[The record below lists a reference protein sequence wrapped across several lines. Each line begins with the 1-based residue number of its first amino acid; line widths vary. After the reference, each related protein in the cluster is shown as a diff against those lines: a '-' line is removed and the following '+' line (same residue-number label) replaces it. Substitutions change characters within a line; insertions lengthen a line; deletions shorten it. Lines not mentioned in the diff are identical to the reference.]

1 MLRRDLREIYRSFS
15 PDAAQKEALQAG
27 ILEDRP
33 KGIDIKGKK
42 WKPKGQTR
50 IRLTVAA
57 LVLLVLAGGFYASW
71 RYGIISEAYHAVMQ
85 YCQER
90 SQEQN
95 LPQAEAPSAIQST
108 EPDMERTVL
117 EAYKALVSKYR
128 TAIRENWDATKC
140 MKEDISLLVTFLTEP
155 EQLSAV
161 RMDLDENGV
170 PELVI
175 TDGNVIYDLYA
186 YVEGETRHV
195 LSGAERNAYSL
206 TAENEI
212 VNVGSNG
219 AASTIYTF
227 YRYSMGNL
235 IVDQRVI
242 FDAGVDPENPWFR
255 GFGEV
260 ENADPI
266 SEDDANGII
275 DSYPTVEIPCVP
287 ITEYA

>member
-1 MLRRDLREIYRSFS
+1 MLRRDLRKIYRSFS
-15 PDAAQKEALQAG
+15 PDADQKEALQAA
-27 ILEDRP
+27 ILENRP
-33 KGIDIKGKK
+33 KGTDIKGKK

-50 IRLTVAA
+50 IRLTAA
-57 LVLLVLAGGFYASW
+57 LIVLLVLAGGIYAAW
-71 RYGIISEAYHAVMQ
+71 HFGLLTQAYQAVLE
-85 YCQER
+85 YRQER
-90 SQEQN
+90 VQEQN
-95 LPQAEAPSAIQST
+95 TTPSEAPPT
-108 EPDMERTVL
+108 EEQDSEQTVL
-117 EAYKALVSKYR
+117 ESYKTLVSKYR
-128 TAIRENWDATKC
+128 TAIRENWDATRC
-140 MKEDISLLVTFLTEP
+140 MEEDISILVTFLTEP
-155 EQLSAV
+155 DQLSAV

-186 YVEGETRHV
+186 YVEGKAVHV
-195 LSGAERNAYSL
+195 LSGAERNSYSL
-206 TAENEI
+206 TAANEI

-219 AASTIYTF
+219 AASTVYTF

-260 ENADPI
+260 EDADPI
-266 SEDDANGII
+266 SEDDANAII

>member
-1 MLRRDLREIYRSFS
+1 MLRRDLRKIYRSFS
-15 PDAAQKEALQAG
+15 PDADQKEALQAA
-27 ILEDRP
+27 ILENRP
-33 KGIDIKGKK
+33 KGTDIKGKK

-50 IRLTVAA
+50 IRLTAA
-57 LVLLVLAGGFYASW
+57 LIVLLVLAGGIYAAW
-71 RYGIISEAYHAVMQ
+71 YFGLLTQAYQAVLE
-85 YCQER
+85 YRQEHV
-90 SQEQN
+90 QEQN
-95 LPQAEAPSAIQST
+95 TTPSEAPPT
-108 EPDMERTVL
+108 EEQDSEQTVL
-117 EAYKALVSKYR
+117 ESYKTLVSKYR
-128 TAIRENWDATKC
+128 TAIRENWDATRC
-140 MKEDISLLVTFLTEP
+140 MEEDISILVTFLTEP
-155 EQLSAV
+155 DQLSAV

-186 YVEGETRHV
+186 YMEGKAVHV
-195 LSGAERNAYSL
+195 LSGAERNRYSL
-206 TAENEI
+206 TAANEI

-219 AASTIYTF
+219 AASTVYTF

-260 ENADPI
+260 ADADPI
-266 SEDDANGII
+266 SEDDANAII

>member
-1 MLRRDLREIYRSFS
+1 MLRRDLRKIYRSFS
-15 PDAAQKEALQAG
+15 PDADQKEALQAA
-27 ILEDRP
+27 ILENRP
-33 KGIDIKGKK
+33 KGTDIKGKK

-50 IRLTVAA
+50 IRLTAA
-57 LVLLVLAGGFYASW
+57 LIVLLVLAGGIYAAW
-71 RYGIISEAYHAVMQ
+71 HFGLLTQAYQAVLE
-85 YCQER
+85 YRQER
-90 SQEQN
+90 VQEQN
-95 LPQAEAPSAIQST
+95 TTPSEAPPT
-108 EPDMERTVL
+108 EEQDSEQTVL
-117 EAYKALVSKYR
+117 ESYKTLVSKYR
-128 TAIRENWDATKC
+128 TAIRENWDATRC
-140 MKEDISLLVTFLTEP
+140 MEEDISILVTFLTEP
-155 EQLSAV
+155 DQLSAV

-186 YVEGETRHV
+186 YVEGKAVHV
-195 LSGAERNAYSL
+195 LSGAERNRYSL
-206 TAENEI
+206 TAANEI

-219 AASTIYTF
+219 AASTVYTF

-260 ENADPI
+260 EDADPI
-266 SEDDANGII
+266 SEDDANAII

>member
-1 MLRRDLREIYRSFS
+1 MLRRDLRKIYRSFS
-15 PDAAQKEALQAG
+15 PDADQKEALQAA
-27 ILEDRP
+27 ILENRP
-33 KGIDIKGKK
+33 KGTDIKGKK

-50 IRLTVAA
+50 IRLTAA
-57 LVLLVLAGGFYASW
+57 LIVLLVLAGGIYAAW
-71 RYGIISEAYHAVMQ
+71 HFGLLTQAYQAVLE
-85 YCQER
+85 YRQER
-90 SQEQN
+90 VQEQN
-95 LPQAEAPSAIQST
+95 TTPSEAPPT
-108 EPDMERTVL
+108 EEQDSEQTVL
-117 EAYKALVSKYR
+117 ESYKTLVSKYR
-128 TAIRENWDATKC
+128 TAIRENWDATRC
-140 MKEDISLLVTFLTEP
+140 MEEDISILVTFLTEP
-155 EQLSAV
+155 DQLSAV

-186 YVEGETRHV
+186 YMEGKAVHV
-195 LSGAERNAYSL
+195 LSGAERNSYSL
-206 TAENEI
+206 TAANEI

-219 AASTIYTF
+219 AASTVYTF

-260 ENADPI
+260 EDADPI
-266 SEDDANGII
+266 SEDDANAII

>member
-1 MLRRDLREIYRSFS
+1 MLRRDLRKIYRSFS
-15 PDAAQKEALQAG
+15 PDADQKEALQAA
-27 ILEDRP
+27 ILENRP
-33 KGIDIKGKK
+33 KGTDIKGKK

-50 IRLTVAA
+50 IRLTAA
-57 LVLLVLAGGFYASW
+57 LIVLLVLSGGIYAAW
-71 RYGIISEAYHAVMQ
+71 HFGLLTQAYQAVLE
-85 YCQER
+85 YRQER
-90 SQEQN
+90 VQEQN
-95 LPQAEAPSAIQST
+95 TTPSEAPPT
-108 EPDMERTVL
+108 EEQDSEQTVL
-117 EAYKALVSKYR
+117 ESYKTLVSKYR
-128 TAIRENWDATKC
+128 TAIRENWDATRC
-140 MKEDISLLVTFLTEP
+140 MEEDISILVTFLTEP
-155 EQLSAV
+155 DQLSAV

-186 YVEGETRHV
+186 YVEGKAVHV
-195 LSGAERNAYSL
+195 LSGAERNSYSL
-206 TAENEI
+206 TAANEI

-219 AASTIYTF
+219 AASTVYTF

-260 ENADPI
+260 EDADPI
-266 SEDDANGII
+266 SEDDANAII

>member
-15 PDAAQKEALQAG
+15 PDAAWKEALQSQ
-27 ILEDRP
+27 ILEARP
-33 KGIDIKGKK
+33 KGTDMKGKK

-50 IRLTVAA
+50 NHLTAAA
-57 LVLLVLAGGFYASW
+57 LVLLVLAGGFYAAW
-71 RYGIISEAYHAVMQ
+71 HYGLIREAYQAVMR
-85 YCQER
+85 YRQEH
-90 SQEQN
+90 SLEQN
-95 LPQAEAPSAIQST
+95 PQSEGPSAIQST

-117 EAYKALVSKYR
+117 EAYKTLVSKYR
-128 TAIRENWDATKC
+128 TAIRENWDATMC
-140 MKEDISLLVTFLTEP
+140 MEEDISLLVTFLTEP

-161 RMDLDENGV
+161 RMDLDENGT

-175 TDGNVIYDLYA
+175 TDGSVIYDLYA

-195 LSGAERNAYSL
+195 LSGAERDAYSL

-219 AASTIYTF
+219 AASTVYTF

-235 IVDQRVI
+235 IVDQRLI
-242 FDAGVDPENPWFR
+242 FDAGVDHENPWFR
-255 GFGEV
+255 GFGAV
-260 ENADPI
+260 EDADPI
-266 SEDDANGII
+266 SEDDAKGII

-287 ITEYA
+287 ISEYA

>member
-1 MLRRDLREIYRSFS
+1 MLRRDLRKIYRSFS
-15 PDAAQKEALQAG
+15 PDADQKEALQAA
-27 ILEDRP
+27 ILENRP
-33 KGIDIKGKK
+33 KGTDIKGKK

-50 IRLTVAA
+50 IRLTAA
-57 LVLLVLAGGFYASW
+57 LIVLLVLAGGIYAAW
-71 RYGIISEAYHAVMQ
+71 YFGLLTQAYQAVLE
-85 YCQER
+85 YRQER
-90 SQEQN
+90 VQEQN
-95 LPQAEAPSAIQST
+95 TTPSEAPPT
-108 EPDMERTVL
+108 EEQDSEQTVL
-117 EAYKALVSKYR
+117 ESYKTLVSKYR
-128 TAIRENWDATKC
+128 TAIRENWDATRC
-140 MKEDISLLVTFLTEP
+140 MEEDISILVTFLTEP
-155 EQLSAV
+155 DQLSAV

-186 YVEGETRHV
+186 YVEGKAVHV
-195 LSGAERNAYSL
+195 LSGAERNSYSL
-206 TAENEI
+206 TAANEI

-219 AASTIYTF
+219 AASTVYTF

-260 ENADPI
+260 EDADPI
-266 SEDDANGII
+266 SEDDANAII

>member
-15 PDAAQKEALQAG
+15 PDAARKEDLQTG
-27 ILEDRP
+27 ILEGRP
-33 KGIDIKGKK
+33 KGTDIKGKK

-50 IRLTVAA
+50 IRLTAA
-57 LVLLVLAGGFYASW
+57 LIVLLALAGGVYAAW
-71 RYGIISEAYHAVMQ
+71 QYGLISEAYQAVMQ
-85 YCQER
+85 YRQEH
-90 SQEQN
+90 SQEQ
-95 LPQAEAPSAIQST
+95 ASTPSAAPPT
-108 EPDMERTVL
+108 EEPDTEQTVL
-117 EAYKALVSKYR
+117 ETYKTLVSKYR
-128 TAIRENWDATKC
+128 TAIRENWDAARC
-140 MKEDISLLVTFLTEP
+140 MEEDISILVTFLTEP

-170 PELVI
+170 PELII

-186 YVEGETRHV
+186 YGEGKAIHV
-195 LSGAERNAYSL
+195 FSGAERNAYSL

-219 AASTIYTF
+219 AASTVYTF
-227 YRYSMGNL
+227 YRYSAGNL

-242 FDAGVDPENPWFR
+242 YDAGVSPENPWFR

-260 ENADPI
+260 EDADPI

-275 DSYPTVEIPCVP
+275 DSYPTAEIPCVP
-287 ITEYA
+287 ITEYT

>member
-1 MLRRDLREIYRSFS
+1 MLRRDLRKIYRSFS
-15 PDAAQKEALQAG
+15 PDADQKEALQAA
-27 ILEDRP
+27 ILENRP
-33 KGIDIKGKK
+33 KGTDIKGKK

-50 IRLTVAA
+50 IRLTAA
-57 LVLLVLAGGFYASW
+57 LIVLLVLAGGIYAAW
-71 RYGIISEAYHAVMQ
+71 HFGLLTQAYQAVLE
-85 YCQER
+85 YRQER
-90 SQEQN
+90 VQEQN
-95 LPQAEAPSAIQST
+95 TTPSEAPST
-108 EPDMERTVL
+108 EEQDSEQTVL
-117 EAYKALVSKYR
+117 ESYKTLVSKYR
-128 TAIRENWDATKC
+128 TAIRENWDATRC
-140 MKEDISLLVTFLTEP
+140 MEEDISILVTFLTEP
-155 EQLSAV
+155 DQLSAV

-186 YVEGETRHV
+186 YVEGKAVHV
-195 LSGAERNAYSL
+195 LSGAERNSYSL
-206 TAENEI
+206 TAANEI

-219 AASTIYTF
+219 AASTVYTF

-260 ENADPI
+260 EDADPI
-266 SEDDANGII
+266 SEDDANAII
-275 DSYPTVEIPCVP
+275 DSYPTVEISCVP

>member
-1 MLRRDLREIYRSFS
+1 MLRRDLRKIYRSFS
-15 PDAAQKEALQAG
+15 PDADQKEALQAA
-27 ILEDRP
+27 ILENRP
-33 KGIDIKGKK
+33 KGTDIKGKK

-50 IRLTVAA
+50 IRLTAA
-57 LVLLVLAGGFYASW
+57 LIVLLVLAGGIYAAW
-71 RYGIISEAYHAVMQ
+71 YFGLLTQAYQAVLE
-85 YCQER
+85 YRQEHV
-90 SQEQN
+90 QEQN
-95 LPQAEAPSAIQST
+95 TTPPEAPPT
-108 EPDMERTVL
+108 EEQDSEQTVL
-117 EAYKALVSKYR
+117 ESYKTLVSKYR
-128 TAIRENWDATKC
+128 TAIRENWDATRC
-140 MKEDISLLVTFLTEP
+140 MEEDISILVTFLTEP
-155 EQLSAV
+155 DQLSAV

-186 YVEGETRHV
+186 YMEGKAVHV
-195 LSGAERNAYSL
+195 LSGAERNRYSL
-206 TAENEI
+206 TAANEI

-219 AASTIYTF
+219 AASTVYTF

-260 ENADPI
+260 EDADPI
-266 SEDDANGII
+266 SEDDANAII
-275 DSYPTVEIPCVP
+275 DSYPTVEISCVP

>member
-15 PDAAQKEALQAG
+15 PDAAQREALQAG
-27 ILEDRP
+27 ILKDRP
-33 KGIDIKGKK
+33 KGIDIKGKR

-50 IRLTVAA
+50 IGLTVAA
-57 LVLLVLAGGFYASW
+57 LVLLVLAGGFYAAW
-71 RYGIISEAYHAVMQ
+71 HYGLISEAYQAVMQ
-85 YCQER
+85 YRQEH
-90 SQEQN
+90 SLEQN
-95 LPQAEAPSAIQST
+95 PQSEDPSAIQST

-117 EAYKALVSKYR
+117 EAYKTLVSKYR
-128 TAIRENWDATKC
+128 TAIRENWDATMC
-140 MKEDISLLVTFLTEP
+140 MEEDISLLVTFLTEP

-161 RMDLDENGV
+161 RMDLDENGT

-175 TDGNVIYDLYA
+175 TDGSVIYDLYA

-260 ENADPI
+260 EDADPI
-266 SEDDANGII
+266 SEDDANAII
-275 DSYPTVEIPCVP
+275 DSYPTVEIPCKP

>member
-1 MLRRDLREIYRSFS
+1 MLRRDLRKIYRSFS
-15 PDAAQKEALQAG
+15 PDADQKEALQTA
-27 ILEDRP
+27 ILENRP
-33 KGIDIKGKK
+33 KGTDIKGKK

-50 IRLTVAA
+50 IRLTAA
-57 LVLLVLAGGFYASW
+57 LIVLLVLAGGIYAAW
-71 RYGIISEAYHAVMQ
+71 HFGLLTQAYQAVLE
-85 YCQER
+85 YRQER
-90 SQEQN
+90 VQEQN
-95 LPQAEAPSAIQST
+95 TTPSEAPPT
-108 EPDMERTVL
+108 EEQDSEQTVL
-117 EAYKALVSKYR
+117 ESYKTLVSKYR
-128 TAIRENWDATKC
+128 TAIRENWDATRC
-140 MKEDISLLVTFLTEP
+140 MEEDISILVTFLTEP
-155 EQLSAV
+155 DQLSAV

-186 YVEGETRHV
+186 YVEGKAVHV
-195 LSGAERNAYSL
+195 LSGAERNRYSL
-206 TAENEI
+206 TAANEI

-219 AASTIYTF
+219 AASTVYTF

-260 ENADPI
+260 ADADPI
-266 SEDDANGII
+266 SEDDANAII

>member
-1 MLRRDLREIYRSFS
+1 MLRRDLRKIYRSFS
-15 PDAAQKEALQAG
+15 PDADQKETLQAA
-27 ILEDRP
+27 ILENRP
-33 KGIDIKGKK
+33 KGTDIKGKK

-50 IRLTVAA
+50 IRLTAA
-57 LVLLVLAGGFYASW
+57 LIVLLVLAGGIYAAW
-71 RYGIISEAYHAVMQ
+71 HFGLLTQAYQAVLE
-85 YCQER
+85 YRQER
-90 SQEQN
+90 VQEQN
-95 LPQAEAPSAIQST
+95 TTPSEAPPT
-108 EPDMERTVL
+108 EESDMEQTVL
-117 EAYKALVSKYR
+117 ESYKTLVSKYR
-128 TAIRENWDATKC
+128 TAIRENWDATRC
-140 MKEDISLLVTFLTEP
+140 MEEDISILVTFLTEP
-155 EQLSAV
+155 DQLSAV

-186 YVEGETRHV
+186 YMEGKAVHV
-195 LSGAERNAYSL
+195 LSGAERNRYSL
-206 TAENEI
+206 TAANEI

-219 AASTIYTF
+219 AASTVYTF

-260 ENADPI
+260 EDADPI
-266 SEDDANGII
+266 SEDDANAII
-275 DSYPTVEIPCVP
+275 DSYPTVEISCVP

>member
-1 MLRRDLREIYRSFS
+1 MLRRDLRKIYRSFS
-15 PDAAQKEALQAG
+15 PDADQKEALQAA
-27 ILEDRP
+27 ILENRP
-33 KGIDIKGKK
+33 KGTDIKGKK

-50 IRLTVAA
+50 IRLTAA
-57 LVLLVLAGGFYASW
+57 LIVLLVLAGGIYAAW
-71 RYGIISEAYHAVMQ
+71 HFGLLTQAYQAVLE
-85 YCQER
+85 YRQER
-90 SQEQN
+90 VQEQN
-95 LPQAEAPSAIQST
+95 TTPSEAPPT
-108 EPDMERTVL
+108 EEQDSEQTVL
-117 EAYKALVSKYR
+117 ESYKTLVSKYR
-128 TAIRENWDATKC
+128 TAIRENWDATRC
-140 MKEDISLLVTFLTEP
+140 MEEDISILVTFLTEP
-155 EQLSAV
+155 DQLSAV

-186 YVEGETRHV
+186 YMEGKAVHV
-195 LSGAERNAYSL
+195 LSGAERNSYSL
-206 TAENEI
+206 TAANEI

-219 AASTIYTF
+219 AASTVYTF

-266 SEDDANGII
+266 SEDDANAII

>member
-1 MLRRDLREIYRSFS
+1 MLRRDLRKIYRSFS
-15 PDAAQKEALQAG
+15 PDADQKEALQAA
-27 ILEDRP
+27 ILENRP
-33 KGIDIKGKK
+33 KGTDIKGKK

-50 IRLTVAA
+50 IRLTAA
-57 LVLLVLAGGFYASW
+57 LIVLLVLAGGIYAAW
-71 RYGIISEAYHAVMQ
+71 HFGLLTQAYQAVLE
-85 YCQER
+85 YRQER
-90 SQEQN
+90 VQEQN
-95 LPQAEAPSAIQST
+95 TTPSEAPPT
-108 EPDMERTVL
+108 EEQDSEQTVL
-117 EAYKALVSKYR
+117 ESYKTLVSKYR
-128 TAIRENWDATKC
+128 TAIRENWDATRC
-140 MKEDISLLVTFLTEP
+140 MEEDISILVTFLTEP
-155 EQLSAV
+155 DQLSAV

-186 YVEGETRHV
+186 YVEGKAVHV
-195 LSGAERNAYSL
+195 LSGAERNRYSL
-206 TAENEI
+206 TAANEI

-219 AASTIYTF
+219 AASTVYTF

-260 ENADPI
+260 ADADPI
-266 SEDDANGII
+266 SEDDANAII

>member
-1 MLRRDLREIYRSFS
+1 MLRRDLRKIYRSFS
-15 PDAAQKEALQAG
+15 PDADQKETLQAA
-27 ILEDRP
+27 ILENRP
-33 KGIDIKGKK
+33 KGTDIKGKK

-50 IRLTVAA
+50 IRLTAA
-57 LVLLVLAGGFYASW
+57 LIVLLVLAGGIYAAW
-71 RYGIISEAYHAVMQ
+71 HFGLLTQAYQAVLE
-85 YCQER
+85 YRQER
-90 SQEQN
+90 VQEQN
-95 LPQAEAPSAIQST
+95 TTPSEAPPT
-108 EPDMERTVL
+108 EEQDSEQTVL
-117 EAYKALVSKYR
+117 ESYKTLVSKYR
-128 TAIRENWDATKC
+128 TAIRENWDATRC
-140 MKEDISLLVTFLTEP
+140 MEEDISILVTFLTEP
-155 EQLSAV
+155 DQLSAV

-186 YVEGETRHV
+186 YMEGKAVHV
-195 LSGAERNAYSL
+195 LSGAERNRYSL
-206 TAENEI
+206 TAANEI

-219 AASTIYTF
+219 AASTVYTF

-260 ENADPI
+260 EDADPI
-266 SEDDANGII
+266 SEDDANAII
-275 DSYPTVEIPCVP
+275 DSYPTVEISCVP

>member
-1 MLRRDLREIYRSFS
+1 MLRRDLRKIYRSFS
-15 PDAAQKEALQAG
+15 PDADQKEALQTA
-27 ILEDRP
+27 ILENRP
-33 KGIDIKGKK
+33 KGTDIKGKK

-50 IRLTVAA
+50 IRLTAA
-57 LVLLVLAGGFYASW
+57 LIVLLVLAGGIYAAW
-71 RYGIISEAYHAVMQ
+71 HFGLLTQAYQAVLE
-85 YCQER
+85 YRQER
-90 SQEQN
+90 VQEQN
-95 LPQAEAPSAIQST
+95 TTPSEAPPT
-108 EPDMERTVL
+108 EEQDSEQTVL
-117 EAYKALVSKYR
+117 ESYKTLVSKYR
-128 TAIRENWDATKC
+128 TAIRENWDATRC
-140 MKEDISLLVTFLTEP
+140 MEEDISILVTFLTEP
-155 EQLSAV
+155 DQLSAV

-186 YVEGETRHV
+186 YVEGKAVHV
-195 LSGAERNAYSL
+195 LSGAERNRYSL
-206 TAENEI
+206 TAANEI

-219 AASTIYTF
+219 AASTVYTF

-260 ENADPI
+260 EDADPI
-266 SEDDANGII
+266 SEDDANAII

>member
-1 MLRRDLREIYRSFS
+1 MLRRDLRKIYRSFS
-15 PDAAQKEALQAG
+15 PDADQKEALQAA
-27 ILEDRP
+27 ILENRP
-33 KGIDIKGKK
+33 KGTDIKGKK

-50 IRLTVAA
+50 IRLTAA
-57 LVLLVLAGGFYASW
+57 LIVLLVLSGGIYAAW
-71 RYGIISEAYHAVMQ
+71 HFGLLTQAYQAVLE
-85 YCQER
+85 YRQER
-90 SQEQN
+90 VQEQN
-95 LPQAEAPSAIQST
+95 TTPSEAPPT
-108 EPDMERTVL
+108 EEQDSEQTVL
-117 EAYKALVSKYR
+117 ESYKTLVSKYR
-128 TAIRENWDATKC
+128 TAIRENWDATRC
-140 MKEDISLLVTFLTEP
+140 MEEDISILVTFLTEP

-186 YVEGETRHV
+186 YVEGKAVHV
-195 LSGAERNAYSL
+195 LSGAERNSYSL
-206 TAENEI
+206 TAANEI

-219 AASTIYTF
+219 AASTVYTF

-260 ENADPI
+260 EDADPI
-266 SEDDANGII
+266 SEDDANAII

>member
-1 MLRRDLREIYRSFS
+1 MLRRDLRKIYRSFS
-15 PDAAQKEALQAG
+15 PDADQKEALQAA
-27 ILEDRP
+27 ILENRP
-33 KGIDIKGKK
+33 KGTDIKGKK

-50 IRLTVAA
+50 IRLTAA
-57 LVLLVLAGGFYASW
+57 LIVLLVLAGGIYAAW
-71 RYGIISEAYHAVMQ
+71 HFGLLTQAYQAVLE
-85 YCQER
+85 YRQER
-90 SQEQN
+90 VQEQN
-95 LPQAEAPSAIQST
+95 TTPSEAPPT
-108 EPDMERTVL
+108 EEQDSEQTVL
-117 EAYKALVSKYR
+117 ESYKTLVSKYR
-128 TAIRENWDATKC
+128 TAIRENWDATRC
-140 MKEDISLLVTFLTEP
+140 MEEDISILVTFLTEP
-155 EQLSAV
+155 DQLSAV

-186 YVEGETRHV
+186 YVEGKAVHV
-195 LSGAERNAYSL
+195 LSGAERNRYSL
-206 TAENEI
+206 TAANEI

-219 AASTIYTF
+219 AASTVYTF

-260 ENADPI
+260 EDADPI
-266 SEDDANGII
+266 SEDDANAII
-275 DSYPTVEIPCVP
+275 DSYPTVEISCVP